1 MNPTRILLFF
11 LLLIVT
17 DLRSQSKQA
26 LENQRKEIQNEIKV
40 IELKLSNSSKKKG
53 LIISN
58 AEDLNYKIKLQQ
70 NLISNINNQL
80 NLILNEIDANEIQ
93 LTNLKNKEVSLK
105 AELAKMLLTGYKKKS
120 NLNKLMFIFSSSSF
134 QQAYKRIQ
142 YFKQYVNFQNK
153 TLLKIKSTSSE
164 IENVILV
171 LDSQK
176 TNKQLLINENE
187 NIKRELSVQYDDLN
201 KLIAEVNKDQKKYK
215 NEIKQ
220 KQKLSKDIDKKI
232 EKLIREALA
241 NSKRNDGGFKL
252 SEEAQ
257 LISKNFNANKGR
269 LPSPVIRG
277 NVVLGFGKQP
287 HPIVKTATIQSNGVR
302 IRTSSDVEARTIF
315 DGEVYS
321 IIISKNN
328 SRTVLVQHG
337 NFFTVYKNLSQIYVS
352 KGDKLKTKEVIGKIA
367 TDPLN
372 GQTILSFSI
381 FYNGVP
387 QNPRT
392 WIYKL

>member
-1 MNPTRILLFF
+1 MNSIRLLLLF
-11 LLLIVT
+11 LLIIVT

-26 LENQRKEIQNEIKV
+26 LEKQKIEIQNEIKV
-40 IELKLSNSSKKKG
+40 IELKLSNSTKKKG

-105 AELAKMLLTGYKKKS
+105 EELAKMLITGYKKKS

-164 IENVILV
+164 IENVIVV

-187 NIKRELSVQYDDLN
+187 NIKRELSIQYDDLN

-257 LISKNFNANKGR
+257 LISKNFNSNKGR

-328 SRTVLVQHG
+328 SRTVLIQHG

>member
-26 LENQRKEIQNEIKV
+26 LEKQKKEIQNEIKV

-93 LTNLKNKEVSLK
+93 LTNLKNKEASLK
-105 AELAKMLLTGYKKKS
+105 EELAKMLITGYKKKS

-164 IENVILV
+164 IENVIVV

-187 NIKRELSVQYDDLN
+187 NIKRELSIQYDDRN

-328 SRTVLVQHG
+328 SRTVLIQHG

>member
-1 MNPTRILLFF
+1 MNLTRILLF
-11 LLLIVT
+11 LLLLTAT
-17 DLRSQSKQA
+17 DIRSQSKQD
-26 LENQRKEIQNEIKV
+26 LEKQKKEIQNEIKV

-70 NLISNINNQL
+70 SLISNINNQL
-80 NLILNEIDANEIQ
+80 NLILNEIDLNEIQ
-93 LTNLKNKEVSLK
+93 LSNLKNKELTLK
-105 AELAKMLLTGYKKKS
+105 EELSKMLLIGYKKKS

-134 QQAYKRIQ
+134 QQAYKRVQ
-142 YFKQYVNFQNK
+142 YFKQYINFQNK
-153 TLLKIKSTSSE
+153 TLSKIKSTRSE
-164 IENVILV
+164 IENVILT

-176 TNKQLLINENE
+176 TKKQLLINENE
-187 NIKRELSVQYDDLN
+187 NIKIQLSNEYNNLN
-201 KLIAEVNKDQKKYK
+201 KLIVEVNKDQKKYK

-241 NSKRNDGGFKL
+241 KSKRNDGGFKL

-287 HPIVKTATIQSNGVR
+287 HPIVKTASIQSNGVR

-328 SRTVLVQHG
+328 SRTVLIQHG

-352 KGDKLKTKEVIGKIA
+352 KGDKLKTKEAIGKIA

>member
-1 MNPTRILLFF
+1 MNLIRLLLCFF
-11 LLLIVT
+11 LFIVT
-17 DLRSQSKQA
+17 DLRSQSKKL
-26 LENQRKEIQNEIKV
+26 LEKQKIEIQNEIKV
-40 IELKLSNSSKKKG
+40 IEKKLSNSSKKKG
-53 LIISN
+53 VIISN

-80 NLILNEIDANEIQ
+80 NLILNEIDDNEIQ
-93 LTNLKNKEVSLK
+93 LSNLKNKELSLK
-105 AELAKMLLTGYKKKS
+105 EELAKMLLIGYKKKS

-142 YFKQYVNFQNK
+142 YFKQYANFQSK
-153 TLLKIKSTSSE
+153 TLSKIKITSSE
-164 IENVILV
+164 IENVIIA

-176 TNKQLLINENE
+176 TNKQFLINENE
-187 NIKRELSVQYDDLN
+187 NIKKELSIQYSDLN
-201 KLIAEVNKDQKKYK
+201 ELIAEVNKDQKKYK

-220 KQKLSKDIDKKI
+220 KQKLSREIDKKI

-241 NSKRNDGGFKL
+241 NSKRNEGGFKL

-321 IIISKNN
+321 IIVSKNN
-328 SRTVLVQHG
+328 SRTVLIQHG
-337 NFFTVYKNLSQIYVS
+337 NFFTVYKNLSQTYVS

>member
-1 MNPTRILLFF
+1 MNLIRLLLCFF
-11 LLLIVT
+11 LFIVT
-17 DLRSQSKQA
+17 DLRSQSKKL
-26 LENQRKEIQNEIKV
+26 LEKQKIEIQNEIKV
-40 IELKLSNSSKKKG
+40 IEKKLSNSSKKKG
-53 LIISN
+53 VIISN

-80 NLILNEIDANEIQ
+80 NLILNEIDDNEIQ
-93 LTNLKNKEVSLK
+93 LSNLKNKELSLK
-105 AELAKMLLTGYKKKS
+105 EELAKMLLIGYKKKS
-120 NLNKLMFIFSSSSF
+120 NLNKLMFIYSSSSF

-142 YFKQYVNFQNK
+142 YFKQYANFQSK
-153 TLLKIKSTSSE
+153 TLSKIKITSSE
-164 IENVILV
+164 IENVIIA

-176 TNKQLLINENE
+176 TNKQFLINENE
-187 NIKRELSVQYDDLN
+187 NIKKELSIQYSDLN
-201 KLIAEVNKDQKKYK
+201 ELIAEVNKDQKKYK
-215 NEIKQ
+215 NEIKE
-220 KQKLSKDIDKKI
+220 KQKLSREIDKKI

-241 NSKRNDGGFKL
+241 NSKRNEGGFKL

-321 IIISKNN
+321 IIVSKNN
-328 SRTVLVQHG
+328 SRTVLIQHG
-337 NFFTVYKNLSQIYVS
+337 NFFTVYKNLSQTYVS

>member
-1 MNPTRILLFF
+1 MNLIRLLLCFF
-11 LLLIVT
+11 LFIVT
-17 DLRSQSKQA
+17 DLRSQSKKL
-26 LENQRKEIQNEIKV
+26 LEKQKIEIQNEIKV
-40 IELKLSNSSKKKG
+40 IEQKLSNSSKKKG
-53 LIISN
+53 VIISN

-80 NLILNEIDANEIQ
+80 NLILNEIDDNEIQ
-93 LTNLKNKEVSLK
+93 LSNLKNKELSLK
-105 AELAKMLLTGYKKKS
+105 EELAKMLLIGYKKKS

-142 YFKQYVNFQNK
+142 YFKQYANFQSK
-153 TLLKIKSTSSE
+153 TLSKIKITSSE
-164 IENVILV
+164 IENVIIA

-176 TNKQLLINENE
+176 TNKQFLINENE
-187 NIKRELSVQYDDLN
+187 NIKKELSIQYSDLN
-201 KLIAEVNKDQKKYK
+201 ELIAEVNKDQKKYK

-220 KQKLSKDIDKKI
+220 KQKLSREIDKKI

-241 NSKRNDGGFKL
+241 NSKRNEGGFKL

-321 IIISKNN
+321 IIVSKNN
-328 SRTVLVQHG
+328 SRTVLIQHG
-337 NFFTVYKNLSQIYVS
+337 NFFTVYKNLSQTYVS

>member
-1 MNPTRILLFF
+1 MNLIRLLLCFF
-11 LLLIVT
+11 LFIVT
-17 DLRSQSKQA
+17 DLRSQSKKL
-26 LENQRKEIQNEIKV
+26 LEKQKIEIQNEIKV
-40 IELKLSNSSKKKG
+40 IEQKLSNSSKKKG
-53 LIISN
+53 VIISN

-80 NLILNEIDANEIQ
+80 NLILNEIDDNEIQ
-93 LTNLKNKEVSLK
+93 LSNLKNKELSLK
-105 AELAKMLLTGYKKKS
+105 EELAKMLLIGYKKKS

-142 YFKQYVNFQNK
+142 YFKQYANFQSK
-153 TLLKIKSTSSE
+153 TLSKIKITSSE
-164 IENVILV
+164 IENVIIA

-176 TNKQLLINENE
+176 TNKQFLINENE
-187 NIKRELSVQYDDLN
+187 NIKKELSIQYSDLN
-201 KLIAEVNKDQKKYK
+201 ELIAEVNKDQKKYK
-215 NEIKQ
+215 NEIRE
-220 KQKLSKDIDKKI
+220 KQKLSREIDKKI

-241 NSKRNDGGFKL
+241 NSKRNEGGFKL

-315 DGEVYS
+315 DGQVYS
-321 IIISKNN
+321 IIVSKNN
-328 SRTVLVQHG
+328 SRTVLIQHG
-337 NFFTVYKNLSQIYVS
+337 NFFTVYKNLSQTYVS

>member
-26 LENQRKEIQNEIKV
+26 LEKQKKEIQNEIKV

-80 NLILNEIDANEIQ
+80 NLILNEINANEIQ

-105 AELAKMLLTGYKKKS
+105 EELAKMLITGYKKKS

-187 NIKRELSVQYDDLN
+187 NIKRELNVQYDDLN

-241 NSKRNDGGFKL
+241 NSKRNNGGFKL

-257 LISKNFNANKGR
+257 LISKNFNSNKGR

-277 NVVLGFGKQP
+277 NVVL
-287 HPIVKTATIQSNGVR
+287 
-302 IRTSSDVEARTIF
+302 
-315 DGEVYS
+315 
-321 IIISKNN
+321 
-328 SRTVLVQHG
+328 
-337 NFFTVYKNLSQIYVS
+337 
-352 KGDKLKTKEVIGKIA
+352 
-367 TDPLN
+367 
-372 GQTILSFSI
+372 
-381 FYNGVP
+381 
-387 QNPRT
+387 
-392 WIYKL
+392 

>member
-1 MNPTRILLFF
+1 MKTFRLLLFF
-11 LLLIVT
+11 FLLIVT
-17 DLRSQSKQA
+17 DLRSQSKKL
-26 LENQRKEIQNEIKV
+26 LEKQKIEIQNEIKV
-40 IELKLSNSSKKKG
+40 IEQKLSNSSKKKG
-53 LIISN
+53 VIISN
-58 AEDLNYKIKLQQ
+58 AEDLNYKIRLQQ

-80 NLILNEIDANEIQ
+80 NLILNEIDDNEIQ
-93 LTNLKNKEVSLK
+93 LSNLKNKELSLK
-105 AELAKMLLTGYKKKS
+105 EEFAKMLLIGYKKKS
-120 NLNKLMFIFSSSSF
+120 KLNKLMFIFSSSSF

-142 YFKQYVNFQNK
+142 YFKQYANFQSK
-153 TLLKIKSTSSE
+153 TLLKIKITSSE
-164 IENVILV
+164 IENVIIA

-187 NIKRELSVQYDDLN
+187 NIKKELSIQYSDFN
-201 KLIAEVNKDQKKYK
+201 ELIAEVNKDQKKYK

-220 KQKLSKDIDKKI
+220 KQKLSMEIDKKI

-241 NSKRNDGGFKL
+241 NSKRNEGGFKL

-257 LISKNFNANKGR
+257 LISQNFNSNKGR

-302 IRTSSDVEARTIF
+302 IRTSSDIEARTIF

-321 IIISKNN
+321 IIVSKNN
-328 SRTVLVQHG
+328 SRIVLIQHG
-337 NFFTVYKNLSQIYVS
+337 NFFTVYKNLSQSYVS

>member
-1 MNPTRILLFF
+1 MNFFRLLLFF
-11 LLLIVT
+11 FLFIVT
-17 DLRSQSKQA
+17 DLRSQSKKL
-26 LENQRKEIQNEIKV
+26 LEKQKIEIQNEIKV
-40 IELKLSNSSKKKG
+40 IEQKLSNSSKRKG
-53 LIISN
+53 VIISN

-70 NLISNINNQL
+70 NLIGNINNQL
-80 NLILNEIDANEIQ
+80 NLILIEIDDNEIQ
-93 LTNLKNKEVSLK
+93 LSNLKNKELSLK
-105 AELAKMLLTGYKKKS
+105 EELAKMLLIGYKKKS

-142 YFKQYVNFQNK
+142 YFKQYANFQSK
-153 TLLKIKSTSSE
+153 TLSKIKITSSE
-164 IENVILV
+164 IENVIIA

-187 NIKRELSVQYDDLN
+187 NIKKELSIQYSDLN
-201 KLIAEVNKDQKKYK
+201 ELIAEVNKDQKKYK
-215 NEIKQ
+215 NEIRE
-220 KQKLSKDIDKKI
+220 KQKLSREIDKKI

-241 NSKRNDGGFKL
+241 NSKRNEGGFKL

-315 DGEVYS
+315 DGQVYS
-321 IIISKNN
+321 IIVSKNN
-328 SRTVLVQHG
+328 SRTVLIQHG
-337 NFFTVYKNLSQIYVS
+337 NFFTVYKNLSQTYVS

>member
-1 MNPTRILLFF
+1 MNLIRLLLCFF
-11 LLLIVT
+11 LFIVT
-17 DLRSQSKQA
+17 DLRSQSKKS
-26 LENQRKEIQNEIKV
+26 LEKQKIEIQNEIKV
-40 IELKLSNSSKKKG
+40 IEQKLSNSSKKKG
-53 LIISN
+53 VIISN

-80 NLILNEIDANEIQ
+80 NLILNEIDDNEIQ
-93 LTNLKNKEVSLK
+93 LSNLKNKELSLK
-105 AELAKMLLTGYKKKS
+105 EELAKMLLIGYKKKS

-142 YFKQYVNFQNK
+142 YFKQYANFQSK
-153 TLLKIKSTSSE
+153 TLSKIKITSSE
-164 IENVILV
+164 IENVIIA

-176 TNKQLLINENE
+176 TNKQLLMNENE
-187 NIKRELSVQYDDLN
+187 NIKKELSIQYSDLN
-201 KLIAEVNKDQKKYK
+201 ELIAEVNKDQKKYK
-215 NEIKQ
+215 NEIKE
-220 KQKLSKDIDKKI
+220 KQKLSREIDKKI

-241 NSKRNDGGFKL
+241 NSKRNEGGFKL

-302 IRTSSDVEARTIF
+302 IRTSSDVEARTVF
-315 DGEVYS
+315 DGQVYS
-321 IIISKNN
+321 IIVSKNN
-328 SRTVLVQHG
+328 SRTVLIQHG
-337 NFFTVYKNLSQIYVS
+337 NFFTVYKNLSQTYVS

>member
-1 MNPTRILLFF
+1 MNLIRLLLCFF
-11 LLLIVT
+11 LFIVT
-17 DLRSQSKQA
+17 DLRSQSKKL
-26 LENQRKEIQNEIKV
+26 LEKQKIEIQNEIKV
-40 IELKLSNSSKKKG
+40 IEQKLSNSSKKKG
-53 LIISN
+53 VIISN

-80 NLILNEIDANEIQ
+80 NLILNEIDDNEIQ
-93 LTNLKNKEVSLK
+93 LSNLKNKELSLK
-105 AELAKMLLTGYKKKS
+105 EELAKMLLIGYKKKS

-142 YFKQYVNFQNK
+142 YFKQYANFQSK
-153 TLLKIKSTSSE
+153 TLSKIKITSSE
-164 IENVILV
+164 IENVIIA

-187 NIKRELSVQYDDLN
+187 NIKKELSIQFSDLN
-201 KLIAEVNKDQKKYK
+201 QLIAEVNKDQKKYK
-215 NEIKQ
+215 NEIKE
-220 KQKLSKDIDKKI
+220 KQKLSKEIDKKI

-241 NSKRNDGGFKL
+241 NSKRNEGGFKL

-302 IRTSSDVEARTIF
+302 IRTSSDIEARSIF

-321 IIISKNN
+321 IIVSKNN
-328 SRTVLVQHG
+328 SRTVLIQHG
-337 NFFTVYKNLSQIYVS
+337 NFFTVYKNLSKTYVS
-352 KGDKLKTKEVIGKIA
+352 KGDKLKTKELIGKIA

>member
-26 LENQRKEIQNEIKV
+26 LEKQKKEIQNEIKV

-105 AELAKMLLTGYKKKS
+105 EEFAKMLITGYKKKS

-164 IENVILV
+164 IENVIVV

-187 NIKRELSVQYDDLN
+187 NIKRELSIQYDDLN

-328 SRTVLVQHG
+328 SRTVLIQHG

>member
-26 LENQRKEIQNEIKV
+26 LEKQKKEIQNEIKV

-105 AELAKMLLTGYKKKS
+105 EELAKMLITGYKKKS

-171 LDSQK
+171 LDLQK

-187 NIKRELSVQYDDLN
+187 NIKRELSIQYDDLN

-277 NVVLGFGKQP
+277 NIVLGFGKQP

-328 SRTVLVQHG
+328 SRTVLIQHG

>member
-1 MNPTRILLFF
+1 MNLIRLLLCFF
-11 LLLIVT
+11 LFIVT
-17 DLRSQSKQA
+17 DLRSQSKKL
-26 LENQRKEIQNEIKV
+26 LEKQKIEIQNEIKV
-40 IELKLSNSSKKKG
+40 IEQKLSNSSKKKG
-53 LIISN
+53 VIISN

-80 NLILNEIDANEIQ
+80 NLILNEIDDNEIQ
-93 LTNLKNKEVSLK
+93 LSNLKNKELSLK
-105 AELAKMLLTGYKKKS
+105 EELAKMLLIGYKKKS

-142 YFKQYVNFQNK
+142 YFKQYANFQSK
-153 TLLKIKSTSSE
+153 TLSKIKITSSE
-164 IENVILV
+164 IENVIIALE
-171 LDSQK
+171 SQK
-176 TNKQLLINENE
+176 TNKQFLINENE
-187 NIKRELSVQYDDLN
+187 NIKKELSIQYSDLN
-201 KLIAEVNKDQKKYK
+201 ELIAEVNKDQKKYK

-220 KQKLSKDIDKKI
+220 KQKLSREIDKKI

-241 NSKRNDGGFKL
+241 NSKRNEGGFKL

-257 LISKNFNANKGR
+257 LISENFNANKGR

-315 DGEVYS
+315 DGQVYS
-321 IIISKNN
+321 IIVSKNN
-328 SRTVLVQHG
+328 SRTVLIQHG
-337 NFFTVYKNLSQIYVS
+337 NFFTVYKNLSQTYVS

>member
-1 MNPTRILLFF
+1 MNLIRLLLCFF
-11 LLLIVT
+11 LFIVT
-17 DLRSQSKQA
+17 DSRSQSKKL
-26 LENQRKEIQNEIKV
+26 LEKQKIEIQNEIKV
-40 IELKLSNSSKKKG
+40 IEQKLSNSSKKKDV
-53 LIISN
+53 IISN

-80 NLILNEIDANEIQ
+80 NLILNEIDDNEIQ
-93 LTNLKNKEVSLK
+93 LSNLKNKELSLK
-105 AELAKMLLTGYKKKS
+105 EELAKMLLIGYKKKS

-142 YFKQYVNFQNK
+142 YFKQYANFQSK
-153 TLLKIKSTSSE
+153 TLSKIKLTSSE
-164 IENVILV
+164 IENVIIA

-176 TNKQLLINENE
+176 TNKQFLINENE
-187 NIKRELSVQYDDLN
+187 NIKKELSIQFSDLN
-201 KLIAEVNKDQKKYK
+201 ELIVEVNKDQKKYK

-220 KQKLSKDIDKKI
+220 KQKLSREIDKKI
-232 EKLIREALA
+232 EKLISEALA
-241 NSKRNDGGFKL
+241 NSKRNKGGFKL

-277 NVVLGFGKQP
+277 NLVLGFGKQP

-315 DGEVYS
+315 DGQVYS
-321 IIISKNN
+321 IIVSKNN
-328 SRTVLVQHG
+328 SRTVLIQHG
-337 NFFTVYKNLSQIYVS
+337 NFFTVYKNLSQTYVS

>member
-26 LENQRKEIQNEIKV
+26 LEKQKKEIQNEIKV

-105 AELAKMLLTGYKKKS
+105 EELAQMLLTGYKKKS

-164 IENVILV
+164 IENVIVV

-187 NIKRELSVQYDDLN
+187 NIKRELSIQYDDLN

-328 SRTVLVQHG
+328 SRTVLIQHG

>member
-26 LENQRKEIQNEIKV
+26 LEKQKKEIQNEIKV

-93 LTNLKNKEVSLK
+93 LTNLKNKELSLK
-105 AELAKMLLTGYKKKS
+105 EELAKMLITGYKKKS

-164 IENVILV
+164 IENVIVV

-187 NIKRELSVQYDDLN
+187 NIKRELSIQYDDLN

-220 KQKLSKDIDKKI
+220 KQKLSKDIDRKI

-328 SRTVLVQHG
+328 SRTVLIQHG

>member
-17 DLRSQSKQA
+17 DLRSQSKQT
-26 LENQRKEIQNEIKV
+26 LEKQKKEIQNEIKV

-80 NLILNEIDANEIQ
+80 NLILNEIDANETQ
-93 LTNLKNKEVSLK
+93 LSNLKNKEVSLK
-105 AELAKMLLTGYKKKS
+105 EELAKMLITGYKKKS

-164 IENVILV
+164 IENVIVV

-187 NIKRELSVQYDDLN
+187 NIKRELSIQYDDLN

-220 KQKLSKDIDKKI
+220 KQKLSRDIDKKI

-328 SRTVLVQHG
+328 SRTVLIQHG

>member
-1 MNPTRILLFF
+1 MNLIRLLLCFF
-11 LLLIVT
+11 LFIVT
-17 DLRSQSKQA
+17 DLRSQSKKL
-26 LENQRKEIQNEIKV
+26 LEKQKIEIQNEIKV
-40 IELKLSNSSKKKG
+40 IEQKLSNSSKKKG
-53 LIISN
+53 VIIAN

-80 NLILNEIDANEIQ
+80 NLILNEIDDNEIQ
-93 LTNLKNKEVSLK
+93 LSNLKNKELSLK
-105 AELAKMLLTGYKKKS
+105 EELAKMLLIGYKKKS

-134 QQAYKRIQ
+134 QQAYKRLQ
-142 YFKQYVNFQNK
+142 YFKQYANFQSK
-153 TLLKIKSTSSE
+153 TLSKIKITSSE
-164 IENVILV
+164 IENVIIA

-176 TNKQLLINENE
+176 TNKQLLMNENE
-187 NIKRELSVQYDDLN
+187 NIKKELSIQYGDLN
-201 KLIAEVNKDQKKYK
+201 ELIAEVNKDQKKYK

-220 KQKLSKDIDKKI
+220 KQKLSREIDKKI

-241 NSKRNDGGFKL
+241 NSKRNEGGFKL

-315 DGEVYS
+315 DGQVYS
-321 IIISKNN
+321 IIVSKNN
-328 SRTVLVQHG
+328 SRTVLIQHG
-337 NFFTVYKNLSQIYVS
+337 NFFTVYKNLSKTYVS

>member
-1 MNPTRILLFF
+1 MNLIRLLLCFF
-11 LLLIVT
+11 LFIVT
-17 DLRSQSKQA
+17 DLRSQSKKL
-26 LENQRKEIQNEIKV
+26 LEKQKIEIQNEIKV
-40 IELKLSNSSKKKG
+40 IEQKLSNSSKKKG
-53 LIISN
+53 VIISN

-80 NLILNEIDANEIQ
+80 NLILNEIDDNEIQ
-93 LTNLKNKEVSLK
+93 LSNLKNKELSLK
-105 AELAKMLLTGYKKKS
+105 EELAKMLLIGYKKKS

-142 YFKQYVNFQNK
+142 YFKQYANFQSK
-153 TLLKIKSTSSE
+153 TLSKIKITSSE
-164 IENVILV
+164 IENVIIA

-176 TNKQLLINENE
+176 TNKQFLINENE
-187 NIKRELSVQYDDLN
+187 NIKKELSIQYNDLN
-201 KLIAEVNKDQKKYK
+201 ELIAEVNKDQKKYK

-220 KQKLSKDIDKKI
+220 KQKLSREIDKKI

-241 NSKRNDGGFKL
+241 NSKRNEGGFKL

-315 DGEVYS
+315 DGQVYS
-321 IIISKNN
+321 IIVSKNN
-328 SRTVLVQHG
+328 SRTVLIQHG
-337 NFFTVYKNLSQIYVS
+337 NFFTVYKNLSQTYVS

>member
-26 LENQRKEIQNEIKV
+26 LEKQKKEIQNEIKV

-105 AELAKMLLTGYKKKS
+105 EELAKMLITGYKKKS

-164 IENVILV
+164 IENVIVV

-187 NIKRELSVQYDDLN
+187 NIKRELSIQYDDLN

-220 KQKLSKDIDKKI
+220 KQQLSKDIDKKI

-328 SRTVLVQHG
+328 SRTVLIQHG

>member
-1 MNPTRILLFF
+1 MNLIRLLLCFF
-11 LLLIVT
+11 LFIVT
-17 DLRSQSKQA
+17 DLRSQSKKL
-26 LENQRKEIQNEIKV
+26 LEKQKIEIQNEIKV
-40 IELKLSNSSKKKG
+40 IEQKLSNSSKKKG
-53 LIISN
+53 VIISN

-80 NLILNEIDANEIQ
+80 NLILNEIDDNEIQ
-93 LTNLKNKEVSLK
+93 LSNLKNKELSLK
-105 AELAKMLLTGYKKKS
+105 EELAKMLLIGYKKKS

-142 YFKQYVNFQNK
+142 YFKQYANFQSK
-153 TLLKIKSTSSE
+153 TLSKIKITSSE
-164 IENVILV
+164 IENVIIA

-176 TNKQLLINENE
+176 TNKELLINENE
-187 NIKRELSVQYDDLN
+187 NIKKELSVQYIDLN
-201 KLIAEVNKDQKKYK
+201 ELIAEVNKDQKKYK

-220 KQKLSKDIDKKI
+220 KQKLSREIDKKI

-241 NSKRNDGGFKL
+241 NSKRNERGFKL

-315 DGEVYS
+315 DGQVYS
-321 IIISKNN
+321 IIVSKNN
-328 SRTVLVQHG
+328 RRTVLIQHG
-337 NFFTVYKNLSQIYVS
+337 NFFTVYKNLSQTYVS

>member
-1 MNPTRILLFF
+1 MNLTRILLF
-11 LLLIVT
+11 LLLLTAT
-17 DLRSQSKQA
+17 DIRSQSKQD
-26 LENQRKEIQNEIKV
+26 LEKQKKEIQNEIKV

-70 NLISNINNQL
+70 SLISNINNQL
-80 NLILNEIDANEIQ
+80 NLILNEIDSNEIQ
-93 LTNLKNKEVSLK
+93 LSNLKNKELTLK
-105 AELAKMLLTGYKKKS
+105 DELSKMLLIGYKKKS
-120 NLNKLMFIFSSSSF
+120 NLNKLMFIFSSTSF
-134 QQAYKRIQ
+134 QQAYKRVQ
-142 YFKQYVNFQNK
+142 YFKQYINFQNK
-153 TLLKIKSTSSE
+153 TLSKIKSTRSE
-164 IENVILV
+164 IENVILT

-187 NIKRELSVQYDDLN
+187 NIKIELSNEYNNLN
-201 KLIAEVNKDQKKYK
+201 KLIVEVNKDQKKYK

-241 NSKRNDGGFKL
+241 KSKRNDGGFKL

-328 SRTVLVQHG
+328 SRTVLIQHG

-352 KGDKLKTKEVIGKIA
+352 KGDKLKTKEAIGKIA

-387 QNPRT
+387 QNPKS

>member
-26 LENQRKEIQNEIKV
+26 LEKQKKEIQNEIKV

-105 AELAKMLLTGYKKKS
+105 EELAKMLLTGYKKKS

-164 IENVILV
+164 IENVIVV

-187 NIKRELSVQYDDLN
+187 NIKRELSIQYDDLN

-232 EKLIREALA
+232 QKLIKEALA

-328 SRTVLVQHG
+328 SRTVLIQHG

>member
-26 LENQRKEIQNEIKV
+26 LEKQKKEIQNEIKV

-80 NLILNEIDANEIQ
+80 NLILNEIDDNEIQ
-93 LTNLKNKEVSLK
+93 LSNLKNKELSLK
-105 AELAKMLLTGYKKKS
+105 EELAKMLLIGYKKKS

-187 NIKRELSVQYDDLN
+187 NIKRELSIQYDDLN

-328 SRTVLVQHG
+328 SRTVLIQHG

>member
-26 LENQRKEIQNEIKV
+26 LEKQKKEIQNEIKV

-80 NLILNEIDANEIQ
+80 NLILNEIDDNEIQ

-105 AELAKMLLTGYKKKS
+105 EELAKMLLTGYKKKS

-164 IENVILV
+164 IENVIVV

-187 NIKRELSVQYDDLN
+187 NIKRELSIQYDDLN

-257 LISKNFNANKGR
+257 LISKNFNSNKGR

-277 NVVLGFGKQP
+277 NIVLGFGKQP

-328 SRTVLVQHG
+328 SRTVLIQHG

>member
-1 MNPTRILLFF
+1 MNLIRLLLCFF
-11 LLLIVT
+11 LFIVT
-17 DLRSQSKQA
+17 DLRSQSKKL
-26 LENQRKEIQNEIKV
+26 LEKQKIEIQNEIKV
-40 IELKLSNSSKKKG
+40 IEQKLSNSSKRKG
-53 LIISN
+53 VIISN

-80 NLILNEIDANEIQ
+80 NLILNEIDDNEIQ
-93 LTNLKNKEVSLK
+93 LSNLKNKELSLK
-105 AELAKMLLTGYKKKS
+105 EELAKMLLIGYKKKS

-142 YFKQYVNFQNK
+142 YFKQYANFQSK
-153 TLLKIKSTSSE
+153 TLSKIKITSSE
-164 IENVILV
+164 IENVIIA

-187 NIKRELSVQYDDLN
+187 NIKKELSIQYSDLN
-201 KLIAEVNKDQKKYK
+201 ELIAEVNKDQKKYK
-215 NEIKQ
+215 NEIKE
-220 KQKLSKDIDKKI
+220 KQKLSREIDKKI

-241 NSKRNDGGFKL
+241 NSKRNEGGFKL

-321 IIISKNN
+321 IIVSKNN
-328 SRTVLVQHG
+328 SRTVLIQHG
-337 NFFTVYKNLSQIYVS
+337 NFFTVYKNLSQTYVS